1 MTPDEHFVLD
11 RTGPIVVGT
20 GGSGHAF
27 KFTPLLGELLADL
40 VLRRDPVVP
49 VDRFS
54 ADRFSS
60 SGF

>member
-27 KFTPLLGELLADL
+27 KFTPLLGEVLADL
-40 VLRRDPVVP
+40 ALGGIPVVP